1 MTAVECV
8 VDAKAALGETPVWS
22 ANENRLY
29 WIDCMNSAIHLY
41 DPDTAADALLPAAID
56 SYLGSIALRADG
68 GLLILAGKS
77 LWALDTDA
85 TAPRRLAAVE
95 ADLADNLVNDGKCDP
110 AGRFW
115 FGTMHGAVSEPSGAL
130 YRFDG
135 REVVEFDRGFLC
147 ANGLGWSPDGKTFY
161 LVDMMPGKVLAYDY
175 DTRRGTIANRRTLFT
190 VPAAEGMPD
199 GLCVDSEGGI
209 WIAHWDG
216 WCISRWSPEG
226 QRLLTLQVPVQRPTC
241 PVFGGPG
248 LGTLYL
254 TSSAADLPAESL
266 ARGPQ
271 SGGLFAIDAGLRGAP
286 IAPFAG

>member
-1 MTAVECV
+1 MIAVNCV
-8 VDAKAALGETPVWS
+8 VDAKAALGETPVWN
-22 ANENRLY
+22 ADENRLY
-29 WIDCMNSAIHLY
+29 WIDCITGAIHVY
-41 DPDTAADALLPAAID
+41 DPATAEDSILPVAVEG
-56 SYLGSIALRADG
+56 YLGSISLRAEG
-68 GLLILAGKS
+68 GLLMLAGKA
-77 LWALDTDA
+77 LWALDADSDD
-85 TAPRRLAAVE
+85 PRRLAGVE
-95 ADLADNLVNDGKCDP
+95 EDMPDNLVNDGKCDP

-115 FGTMHGAVSEPSGAL
+115 FGTMDGSESEPSGAL

-135 REVVEFDRGFLC
+135 SEVVKCDQGFIC

-175 DTRRGTIANRRTLFT
+175 DLHGGTLANRRTLFT

-209 WIAHWDG
+209 WVAHWDG

-226 QRLLTLQVPVQRPTC
+226 HRLLTLEVPVQRPTC

-254 TSSAADLPAESL
+254 TSSAAGLPAESL

-271 SGGLFAIDAGLRGAP
+271 SGGLFAIDAGVHGAP

>member
-1 MTAVECV
+1 MTGIKCV

-22 ANENRLY
+22 ADENRLY
-29 WIDCMNSAIHLY
+29 WIDCMAGAIHRY
-41 DPDTAADALLPAAID
+41 DPDTAEDARMPVEID
-56 SYLGSIALRADG
+56 GYLGSVSLRANG

-77 LWALDTDA
+77 LWALDADA
-85 TAPRRLAAVE
+85 TAPRRLAGVE
-95 ADLADNLVNDGKCDP
+95 EDEADNLVNDGKCDP

-115 FGTMHGAVSEPSGAL
+115 FGTMDGAESEPSGAL

-135 REVVEFDRGFLC
+135 SEVVRFDQGFVC

-161 LVDMMPGKVLAYDY
+161 LVDMIPGKVLAYDF
-175 DTRRGTIANRRTLFT
+175 DAGSGTVANRRTLFT
-190 VPAAEGMPD
+190 VPADEGMPD

-209 WIAHWDG
+209 WVAHWDG
-216 WCISRWSPEG
+216 WRISRWSPEG
-226 QRLLTLQVPVQRPTC
+226 RRLLTLEVPVQRPTC

-248 LGTLYL
+248 LATLYL

-266 ARGPQ
+266 ARGPH
-271 SGGLFAIDAGLRGAP
+271 SGGLFEIDAGVRGAP